1 MTLSDRWH
9 RLWRFE
15 YWPFW
20 AFYMPVWFA
29 WPLLA
34 IRGRSLVFFTA
45 SNPFIPLGG
54 CLEES
59 KSAILSQLPQDYLPQ
74 WQLVSRLEDCDAL
87 HFSWPLVAKPD
98 VGERGDHVAIV
109 RDLNELKNYARNLK
123 RPFIVQEYLASNCE
137 AGVMVVRLPDTN
149 QVLVTSIVTKG
160 FLQVTGDGKN
170 TVETLALALPRARFQ
185 WPRLKALG
193 VDGTRIPKR
202 DEVVLLE
209 PIGNH
214 KRGTTFIGGQHLR
227 NAAVQATVE
236 KIVSDI
242 PGFYFGRFDLKAPSL
257 EAFTRGEGWKIM
269 ELNGAFSE
277 PGHIYDPQEK
287 LWRAWRDLVYHWWM
301 LAVVSGQNIRRGRGA
316 GGFWEFMRVWKAYRH
331 RDLA

>member
-20 AFYMPVWFA
+20 AFYLPVWFA
-29 WPLLA
+29 WPFMA

-59 KSAILSQLPQDYLPQ
+59 KSEILRQLPKAYLPD
-74 WQLVSRLEDCDAL
+74 WKLVSTVADCDAL
-87 HFSWPLVAKPD
+87 NFSWPLVAKPD
-98 VGERGDHVAIV
+98 VGERGDNVAIV
-109 RDLNELKNYARNLK
+109 RDLSALKDYAHKLK
-123 RPFIVQEYLASNCE
+123 RPFIVQEYLSSNCE

-149 QVLVTSIVTKG
+149 QVIVTSIVTKG
-160 FLQVTGDGKN
+160 YLQVTGDGKQ
-170 TVETLALALPRARFQ
+170 TIAALIEALPRARFQ
-185 WPRLKALG
+185 WLRLKSLG
-193 VDGTRIPKR
+193 LDDKR
-202 DEVVLLE
+202 VPANGEIVLLE

-236 KIVSDI
+236 KIVADV

-257 EAFTRGEGWKIM
+257 EAFARGEGWKIM

-277 PGHIYDPQEK
+277 PGHIYDPHEK

-301 LAVVSGQNIRRGRGA
+301 LAVVSGQNIRRGKNA

>member
-29 WPLLA
+29 WPFLA

-59 KSAILSQLPQDYLPQ
+59 KSEILRQLPKAYLPD
-74 WQLVSRLEDCDAL
+74 WKLIASPTDCDSL
-87 HFSWPLVAKPD
+87 TFSWPLVAKPD
-98 VGERGDHVAIV
+98 VGERGDNVTIV
-109 RDLNELKNYARNLK
+109 RDLSALKDYARKLR
-123 RPFIVQEYLASNCE
+123 RPFIVQEFLASPFE

-149 QVLVTSIVTKG
+149 RVIVTSIVTKG
-160 FLQVTGDGKN
+160 FLQVTGDGQRDIA
-170 TVETLALALPRARFQ
+170 ALVGALPRARFQ
-185 WPRLKALG
+185 WERLRSLG
-193 VDGTRIPKR
+193 LDGARVPSHGEI
-202 DEVVLLE
+202 VLLE

-227 NAAVQATVE
+227 TPAVQATVE
-236 KIVSDI
+236 KIVAEI

-257 EAFTRGEGWKIM
+257 EAFVRGEGWKIM

-277 PGHIYDPQEK
+277 PGHVYDPREK
-287 LWRAWRDLVYHWWM
+287 LWRAWRDLVYHWWL
-301 LAVVSGQNIRRGRGA
+301 LAVVSGQNNRRGQHA
-316 GGFWEFMRVWKAYRH
+316 GGFREFMRVWKAYRH